1 MLVEWLTPVAAFW
14 TLAAMYLGGTAIR
27 IQGGGGLRQIGG
39 LLVTFALFLGVFA
52 AARAILSGTL
62 GVTLTV
68 IVGTGAA
75 ALLLPILSRVGFRVL
90 GVRISGAGGQEHGGQ
105 ESHEAHAGA

>member
-1 MLVEWLTPVAAFW
+1 MLVEWLAPVAAFW
-14 TLAAMYLGGTAIR
+14 TLAAIYLGATPIR
-27 IQGGGGLRQIGG
+27 IEGGGGLRQIGG

-68 IVGTGAA
+68 IVGTAA
-75 ALLLPILSRVGFRVL
+75 ASLLLPILCRVGFRVL
-90 GVRISGAGGQEHGGQ
+90 GVRI
-105 ESHEAHAGA
+105 AGA